1 MEVEG
6 MIKDSKELEF
16 AVFCIE
22 GAAERLGVGAEDVY
36 SALTDRSDILHGY
49 IIPGYEVLHTQGKRY
64 IVDDIIDVMNER
76 GIVL

>member
-22 GAAERLGVGAEDVY
+22 GVAERLGVGAEDVY
-36 SALTDRSDILHGY
+36 KCIDG
-49 IIPGYEVLHTQGKRY
+49 QKRY
-64 IVDDIIDVMNER
+64 PSR
-76 GIVL
+76 LHHSWL